1 MTKAER
7 RKTAKRSRPRR
18 KRSGGSRLRSWW
30 GLLLGGL
37 LVVVVYVAVFY
48 HFFVSPLSFRWR
60 AIYGEPDYPTGYDV
74 MGIDVS
80 HHQNRIDWDKL
91 RNSQVA
97 GHPLRFVIVKATEG
111 TTLIDENF
119 NDNFYRARE
128 NDLVRG
134 AYHFYI
140 PDRDIERQAEFYLR
154 QVHLEV
160 GDLPP
165 ILDIEKRGSKS
176 LREFQRDVLA
186 WLQIVQSVYGQAPII
201 YTSYKFREDYLN
213 TPAFDAY
220 PLWIAHYYE
229 KHLKY
234 QGQWVLWQYTD
245 CGKVEGIRGYVD
257 FNIFNGDLKA
267 LHDLTLQP
275 SDEEPEEEPME

>member
-1 MTKAER
+1 MSKTTTKKA
-7 RKTAKRSRPRR
+7 AKRSRPRR

-30 GLLLGGL
+30 GLLLGGIL
-37 LVVVVYVAVFY
+37 IVVVYVAVFY

-80 HHQNRIDWDKL
+80 HHQAHIEWDKL
-91 RNSQVA
+91 RNAKVGNQ
-97 GHPLRFVIVKATEG
+97 PLRFVIVKATEG
-111 TTLIDENF
+111 ATLIDENF
-119 NDNFYRARE
+119 NDNFYWAHE
-128 NDLVRG
+128 NALIRG

-140 PDRDIERQAEFYLR
+140 PDRDITRQAEFYLK
-154 QVHLEV
+154 QVHLQE

-176 LREFQRDVLA
+176 LKDFQRDVLT
-186 WLQIVQSVYGQAPII
+186 WLEIVQTVYGQAPII
-201 YTSYKFREDYLN
+201 YTSYKFKEDYLN

-229 KHLKY
+229 KQLKY
-234 QGQWVLWQYTD
+234 KGKWVMWQYTD
-245 CGKVEGIRGYVD
+245 CGKVDGIRGYVD
-257 FNIFNGDLKA
+257 FNIFNGDMKALKA
-267 LHDLTLQP
+267 LTLHT
-275 SDEEPEEEPME
+275 DEEEPEE